1 MHKVFR
7 TDRASPDWHPTYDEL
22 QFYLDGELPAE
33 EASRVRMHLEAC
45 WSCRVRSEK
54 VQETIAA
61 FIDYRSQMLEALPEE
76 PKQLRTFRARLRATV
91 EASGRRPLLIAWRE
105 FLTESFR
112 TSRLR
117 WAVVSGAVAAILA
130 ALLFMQ
136 LAKVRVASA
145 SELLSRSVE
154 IRAAQIRA
162 VPKPIVYQHLHVRRM
177 VEAPSNLPLDDQS
190 ATVEIWANPLGA
202 QVRVAGQGWSEVSGA
217 SSNRPTPS
225 SSVAKPQS
233 EAGRALLVWKG
244 LEETYRV
251 NRMDWRQPLSAAS
264 YEAWRGRL
272 EDKYERVEPS
282 VLPNG
287 AQVLKLWTIARGAV
301 PIGSIA
307 EAGLV
312 LQASDLH
319 PIGGTLG
326 VRQEEGYC
334 NYDLAE
340 MSFRVVTLEAL
351 RPDIFAEPAL
361 TALAEPVT
369 VGAAPLTRALPSVS
383 ELAAT
388 EMQARIGLH
397 RVAADLG
404 EPIEIVRSRHEVEV
418 RGLVDTDQRKRDLVV
433 ALQGIPH
440 LVMRVLTVAETG
452 QSLPASSPENVS
464 EPRSQAAPGL
474 TSVARAVSSPKLP
487 IQEQLEK
494 YLSEHRSTTVSP
506 GGKGNGATEGTVQH
520 DIQKLTS
527 QAVTLSEASLEHA
540 WALRRLA
547 ERYTP
552 DEVSTL
558 PPESRRQLEDLVR
571 DHIRALVEQNRKY
584 GAMVKPVLFSIAG
597 KPEGSSP
604 SSRGQAEADWPV
616 FSPSLFN
623 TVSQVDRLTSTL
635 FAGAALPVE
644 ADSATPGAMGVR
656 TKSPEACV
664 RDLLAAL
671 SLLDTELP
679 RLEKRVEGDF
689 LSNR

>member
-1 MHKVFR
+1 MPKRFR
-7 TDRASPDWHPTYDEL
+7 TNRASPDWHPTDAEL
-22 QFYLDGELPAE
+22 QFYLDGELAAE
-33 EASRVRMHLEAC
+33 EASQVRLHLEAC
-45 WSCRVRSEK
+45 WSCRVRAEK

-61 FIDYRSQMLEALPEE
+61 FIDYRTQMLEALPED
-76 PKQLRTFRARLRATV
+76 PNHWRTFRPRLRASV
-91 EASGRRPLLIAWRE
+91 EESGRRPMLIAWRE
-105 FLTESFR
+105 ALTESFR

-117 WAVVSGAVAAILA
+117 WAVVSGVVVTIMA
-130 ALLFMQ
+130 ALLFTQ

-145 SELLSRSVE
+145 SELLSRSAE
-154 IRAAQIRA
+154 LRAAQIRA

-177 VEAPSNLPLDDQS
+177 VVAPSNLPLDDQS
-190 ATVEIWANPLGA
+190 ATVEIWADPLGA

-225 SSVAKPQS
+225 SRVAKPHS
-233 EAGRALLVWKG
+233 EAGRAFVVWKG

-264 YEAWRGRL
+264 YETWRGGL
-272 EDKYERVEPS
+272 EDKDERVEAS

-287 AQVLKLWTIARGAV
+287 AQVLKLWTTARGAV
-301 PIGSIA
+301 PIGGIA

-334 NYDLAE
+334 HYDLEE
-340 MSFRVVTLEAL
+340 MSFRLVTLEAL
-351 RPDIFAEPAL
+351 PHDIFGEPGLPAL
-361 TALAEPVT
+361 AGPVT
-369 VGAAPLTRALPSVS
+369 GGAPPPTRALPSAS

-397 RVAADLG
+397 GVAADLG
-404 EPIEIVRSRHEVEV
+404 EPIEIVRTRLEVEV
-418 RGLVDTDQRKRDLVV
+418 RGLVDTDQRKKDLVV

-440 LVMRVLTVAETG
+440 LVMKVLTVAEAG
-452 QSLPASSPENVS
+452 KSPPVSSPENVS

-494 YLSEHRSTTVSP
+494 YLSEHRSTTVSQ
-506 GGKGNGATEGTVQH
+506 GGKENGATEGTIQH
-520 DIQKLTS
+520 DIQKLTT

-571 DHIRALVEQNRKY
+571 DHIRALREQNRKY
-584 GAMVKPVLFSIAG
+584 GTLVEPALFWIAG
-597 KPEGSSP
+597 KPEGASP
-604 SSRGQAEADWPV
+604 SSTGQAEADWPV

-644 ADSATPGAMGVR
+644 ADSTLPGARGVK

-679 RLEKRVEGDF
+679 RLEKQVEGDF
-689 LSNR
+689 LGNR